1 MVKKR
6 VFKQN
11 YTSLNEEYKFTN
23 GAVATIIKEG
33 KENVKIKV
41 DEKSYF
47 LPYRDFIILTKKI
60 TWYRLVRFSVF
71 LLHSDSFHHG

>member
-1 MVKKR
+1 MEKKR

-11 YTSLNEEYKFTN
+11 YVSLNEGYKFTN
-23 GAVATIIKEG
+23 GAVATILKEG

-41 DEKSYF
+41 DEKSYL

-60 TWYRLVRFSVF
+60 
-71 LLHSDSFHHG
+71 

>member
-6 VFKQN
+6 VFRQN

-23 GAVATIIKEG
+23 GTVATILKEG

-41 DEKSYF
+41 DEKSYL
-47 LPYRDFIILTKKI
+47 LPYRDFSSLQKK
-60 TWYRLVRFSVF
+60 
-71 LLHSDSFHHG
+71 

>member
-23 GAVATIIKEG
+23 GAVATILKEG

-60 TWYRLVRFSVF
+60 IWNKLA
-71 LLHSDSFHHG
+71 

>member
-11 YTSLNEEYKFTN
+11 YTSLNEEYKFNN
-23 GAVATIIKEG
+23 GDVAIILKEG

-41 DEKSYF
+41 DEKPYL
-47 LPYRDFIILTKKI
+47 LPYRDFIILTKKM
-60 TWYRLVRFSVF
+60 
-71 LLHSDSFHHG
+71 SDID